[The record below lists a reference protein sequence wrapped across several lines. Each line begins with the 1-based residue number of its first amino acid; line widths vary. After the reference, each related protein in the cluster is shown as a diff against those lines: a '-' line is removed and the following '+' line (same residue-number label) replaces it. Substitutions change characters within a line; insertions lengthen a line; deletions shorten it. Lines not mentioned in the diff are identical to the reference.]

1 MSASVAMNSPIFSEY
16 FRCPGGIADFR
27 GEEEASAAAGYFRF
41 AGLTCYGRH
50 KAADRSSDAHSRY
63 AELSSEVK
71 IEQSIITLPF
81 DPAEVVDNLRYERYL
96 QQCGPAPA
104 ASFKSLIRD
113 GYYLLRPLLS
123 TSVRKH
129 LQRTMLRNRRAIPF
143 PSWPVDRTADRLLE
157 ELMSLALQS
166 RSQDIPFVWF
176 WPEGKSACVTVT
188 HDVETTCGLN
198 FCSALMDL
206 NDSRGI
212 KSAFQLVPEKRYKS
226 SACAREEM
234 ASRDFEINVHDWNHD
249 GHLFADLATFLDRA
263 EKINATG
270 TAWSA
275 KGFRAGS
282 LYRNSDWL
290 KHLKFQY
297 DMSIPNAAHLE
308 PQFGGCCTLM
318 PYFIGDILEIPVTMT
333 QDYSLFHIL
342 NECSTDLWKRELRI
356 VLEGHGMASFIVHP
370 DYIVDDSARSTY
382 ADLLDHL
389 AVLRDGQNVWI
400 AKPSEI
406 NRWWRQRA
414 AMCVVR
420 DSNGW
425 SVEGP
430 GSEQARLAFAQR
442 DGERLVYSVRSSA
455 GALTQS
461 RA

>member
-1 MSASVAMNSPIFSEY
+1 MSASVAMNSRIFTEY
-16 FRCPGGIADFR
+16 FRCPGDIADFC
-27 GEEEASAAAGYFRF
+27 GEEEAFAPAGYFQF

-50 KAADRSSDAHSRY
+50 KAADRSPDVHSGDA
-63 AELSSEVK
+63 ALSSEVEM
-71 IEQSIITLPF
+71 EQSIITLPF

-96 QQCGPAPA
+96 QQRGPVRAGA
-104 ASFKSLIRD
+104 FKSLIRD

-129 LQRTMLRNRRAIPF
+129 LQRSMLRNRRAIPF
-143 PSWPVDRTADRLLE
+143 PSWPVDRTVDRLLE
-157 ELMSLALQS
+157 YLMSLALQS
-166 RSQDIPFVWF
+166 RSGDIPFVWF
-176 WPEGKSACVTVT
+176 WPEGKSACVTMT

-212 KSAFQLVPEKRYKS
+212 KAAFQLVPENRYKS

-249 GHLFADLATFLDRA
+249 GHLFADFSTFLHRA

-275 KGFRAGS
+275 EGFRAGS
-282 LYRNSDWL
+282 LYRNLDWL
-290 KHLKFQY
+290 RHLKFQY
-297 DMSIPNAAHLE
+297 DMSMPNAAHLE

-318 PYFIGDILEIPVTMT
+318 PYFVGNILEIPVTMT

-342 NECSTDLWKRELRI
+342 NEYSTDLWKRELDI
-356 VLEGHGMASFIVHP
+356 VLEAHGMASFIVHP
-370 DYIVDDSARSTY
+370 DYIIYNRERSTY
-382 ADLLDHL
+382 TDLLDHL
-389 AVLRDGQNVWI
+389 SVLRDERNVWI

-414 AMCVVR
+414 AMCVVG

-425 SVEGP
+425 SIEGP
-430 GSEQARLAFAQR
+430 GSDQARLAFAQIN
-442 DGERLVYSVRSSA
+442 GEKLRYSVRSAS
-455 GALTQS
+455 GVLI
-461 RA
+461 